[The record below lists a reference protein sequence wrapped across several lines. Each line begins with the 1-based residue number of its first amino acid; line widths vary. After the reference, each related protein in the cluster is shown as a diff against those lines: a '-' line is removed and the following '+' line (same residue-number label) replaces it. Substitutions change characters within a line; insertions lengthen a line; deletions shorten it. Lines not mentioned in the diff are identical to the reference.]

1 MSRNTIQKE
10 AVKEYLMSVTSHPTA
25 ETVYMAVR
33 KRLPNISKGTVYRI
47 LKSFSEEGEI
57 QEILSEVSHYDGDSS
72 QHAHFICKKCGK
84 VIDFFE
90 NKSKIK
96 YNVINEFGEIDACQL
111 NFFGVC
117 KNCLK

>member
-25 ETVYMAVR
+25 DTVYMAVR
-33 KRLPNISKGTVYRI
+33 EKLPSISKGTVYRI
-47 LKSFSEEGEI
+47 LKSFTEDGQI
-57 QEILSEVSHYDGDSS
+57 QEISSEVSHYDGNSS
-72 QHAHFICKKCGK
+72 QHAHFICKKCGN
-84 VIDFFE
+84 VIDIFD
-90 NKSKIK
+90 NNSKIR
-96 YNVINEFGEIDACQL
+96 YNEINEFGKIETTQL